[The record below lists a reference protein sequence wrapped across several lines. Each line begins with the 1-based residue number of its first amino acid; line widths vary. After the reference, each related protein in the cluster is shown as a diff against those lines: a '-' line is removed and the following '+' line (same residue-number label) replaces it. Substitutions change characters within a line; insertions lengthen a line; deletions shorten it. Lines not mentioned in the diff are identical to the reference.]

1 MNYWQEGLGNL
12 HVTTLRDGGMKIPS
26 LSKRRVTAPGIG
38 GDGGAWRNDTLDE
51 ATQRFGTSV
60 WHHRETNTSGVS
72 SSPALVEA
80 ATVLA
85 LFNLDRTGDENHIVN
100 ASALAASTAA
110 DVGFIGFDVICGVAT
125 NLILVGP
132 YHADPQFVKNLESSL
147 VAWQSELPLELEGRH
162 PGSLTGDQV
171 GCPEPHRERCV
182 RTFHDRASGEASFT
196 STLPATKDTGPS
208 AVAIGFASR
217 FAVGADKST
226 APSSTLKVGRACRF
240 IREHSLKLRKRAGER
255 QIVSLKNVD
264 DHDFF
269 RLKQGLN
276 ILLVVGVCDNR
287 ISTVSSI
294 KLICVPLSCSLE
306 RPNFQ
311 RLSVTSSWVS
321 LSILAWRYRMSLS
334 RWVMIWPCCAILAI
348 NSETSSRSCSAF
360 KLGRDSRATTMH
372 SSVPVRTIYCYW
384 RMP

>member
-1 MNYWQEGLGNL
+1 VNYWQEGLGNL
-12 HVTTLRDGGMKIPS
+12 HVTTFRDGGVNIPS
-26 LSKRRVTAPGIG
+26 LSKRRVTAPVV
-38 GDGGAWRNDTLDE
+38 GDDRGTWRNDTLDE

-287 ISTVSSI
+287 ISTERMIPCKHRKSSI
-294 KLICVPLSCSLE
+294 WCSL
-306 RPNFQ
+306 
-311 RLSVTSSWVS
+311 S
-321 LSILAWRYRMSLS
+321 
-334 RWVMIWPCCAILAI
+334 
-348 NSETSSRSCSAF
+348 
-360 KLGRDSRATTMH
+360 
-372 SSVPVRTIYCYW
+372 
-384 RMP
+384 